1 MNSSTFGL
9 GLNFRLTNLTELLN
23 GKNHKQVVDS
33 FLELLSQSLSD
44 TGPSK
49 TEQAITFSKTKLCLI
64 QTSFDEFFARNTDTE
79 LPSFN
84 L

>member
-1 MNSSTFGL
+1 MFGL
-9 GLNFRLTNLTELLN
+9 GLNFRLTNLTEFLN

-33 FLELLSQSLSD
+33 FLELLSQALSD
-44 TGPSK
+44 VGPSK
-49 TEQAITFSKTKLCLI
+49 TEQAIIFSKTKLCLI
-64 QTSFDEFFARNTDTE
+64 QTSFDEFLARNTDTE

>member
-33 FLELLSQSLSD
+33 FLELLSQIIAVDVSLGEGSV
-44 TGPSK
+44 GNFPVVKLYRSK
-49 TEQAITFSKTKLCLI
+49 QDITFTWSL
-64 QTSFDEFFARNTDTE
+64 QEQDPATE
-79 LPSFN
+79 LS
-84 L
+84 